1 MSMINCLPQSEYEAL
16 ECLPYGDMYNIGV
29 REHITEIL
37 QYIGFREWLAGNYII
52 VRRFYDKKLN
62 CWVGIRV

>member
-1 MSMINCLPQSEYEAL
+1 MPPSEYEAL
-16 ECLPYGDMYNIGV
+16 ECLPYDDLYSLGV
-29 REHITEIL
+29 REHITDIL
-37 QYIGFREWLAGNYII
+37 HYIGFREWVAGKYII